1 VPNYDHLVLL
11 YIYMALPIAF
21 FRGCSAYILGFSVSL
36 VYVCFVLYMQY
47 LNDQI
52 SFALLSSYAVYLFIL
67 NLIFS
72 YFTVIRDYGIRRSVL
87 SRYQLVYQ
95 NIVYQVS
102 FIGIFGLTKKIFL
115 LRNKKL
121 FPRL

>member
-1 VPNYDHLVLL
+1 
-11 YIYMALPIAF
+11 
-21 FRGCSAYILGFSVSL
+21 
-36 VYVCFVLYMQY
+36 MQY